1 MQAPDRRPR
10 LFLRRT
16 ASERS
21 PEAYSAQGG
30 DFGRASGAIRGEAK
44 MSTGQVTRRAALGGF
59 SAVFFAACRRGPAGR
74 AGARAL
80 RPAAFVSTSRR
91 SGRTPA
97 NRPRTGSRRRFPPRS
112 PRRSPPSDTTGRASR
127 CASTTSFWGRTAAA
141 SDPRDR
147 RLTRWSGPSTE
158 GGVER
163 PLRATSNY
171 YPMASDAAM
180 IEQSNYYRVLRLSQ
194 AFAYWVARG
203 Y

>member
-1 MQAPDRRPR
+1 
-10 LFLRRT
+10 
-16 ASERS
+16 
-21 PEAYSAQGG
+21 
-30 DFGRASGAIRGEAK
+30 

-59 SAVFFAACRRGPAGR
+59 SAVFFPLAAEARQAARARGIPAGGVRVDVAPLRENAGEPTASWVAQTLPAAIAEALASVGHNGESVSVRIDYVILGPNSGGVGPAG
-74 AGARAL
+74 
-80 RPAAFVSTSRR
+80 S
-91 SGRTPA
+91 
-97 NRPRTGSRRRFPPRS
+97 S
-112 PRRSPPSDTTGRASR
+112 PDQMVGTV
-127 CASTTSFWGRTAAA
+127 
-141 SDPRDR
+141 
-147 RLTRWSGPSTE
+147 TE